1 MTTFVAL
8 DLETTGLDSTTDEI
22 IDIGAVRFTARR
34 TEAEM
39 TTLVRPRGH
48 ISAFIT
54 NLTGITDNMVQQAPS
69 LDEVL
74 PRLRDFIGDAVIV
87 GHNIRF
93 DLGFL
98 EQAGLFLD
106 NPVVDT
112 YELASV
118 LLPGA
123 SRYGLGALGHMLGIP
138 LRATHRA
145 LDDARVNQ
153 HLYLKLAALAEDLPL
168 DLVAK
173 IVRLGVD
180 AQWDG
185 TWLFQQVL
193 FRKQRAGEKPSPR
206 PLYPHRPRPPSESS
220 LPQPEATKP
229 LSPDEVAAMLEPG
242 GALAQHFPQF
252 EHRPQQV
259 TMARAVA
266 QALSQPH
273 HLIVEA
279 GTGTGKSIAY
289 LLPAA
294 RFALE
299 NNTRVVVSTNTKNL
313 QDQLLQ
319 KDIPTVKAVVGERLR
334 AAVLKGR
341 ANYLCPHRLEGFLE
355 QKVRRPEEARVLA
368 KVLVWLHQGGSG
380 DRSEIT
386 LRGAAENAVWQRLSA
401 DAPACTAEACVRHTH
416 GLCPLQQARQA
427 AEQAHIVVVNHALLL
442 SDVASGSRVL
452 PEYNYLIVD
461 EAHHLESATTQALSF
476 TITQADLRRMF
487 SELGSPRTGFLGRLL
502 SAARKSDKTDYQRL
516 AQHVETATTY
526 AFLAEEALKAVFA
539 NLHEFLEDQR
549 EGRALGQYPQQVRI
563 TPAVRTLPYWD
574 GVNAAWEE
582 AAQAFSD
589 LDTTLRQLRA
599 AVLDM
604 GLPAQDPKIQD
615 VASEVENL
623 RFRLSEAA
631 AQIHALIAEPSEGMI
646 YWVQMKP
653 RSRGLSLHA
662 APLEVASQMQHHIWY
677 AKSSVILTSATLTIG
692 GDLEYL
698 RSRLAAYDADELIL
712 GSPFDYKQ
720 AALLYVVND
729 IPEPNDR
736 QRYQRAVEQG
746 LIDLAI
752 ATRGRL
758 MALFTSYAQLQ
769 RTARAIRPAL
779 LEAGLAVY
787 EQGSG
792 AAPQALLDEFRT
804 SEGAVLLGTR
814 AFWEGVD
821 IPGEALSALVIVK
834 LPFAVPSDP
843 IVAARAETF
852 EDPFHQYHLPE
863 AILAFRQGF
872 GRLIRTKTDRGLVA
886 VFDRRL
892 LSKRYGTLFLESLP
906 PCTQHQ
912 GPMHRLPSVAARWLA
927 RGAEDEGL
935 S

>member
-1 MTTFVAL
+1 MTTFVVL
-8 DLETTGLDSTTDEI
+8 DLETTGLDPAVDEI
-22 IDIGAVRFTARR
+22 IDIGAVRFTSRR
-34 TEAEM
+34 SEDEF
-39 TTLVRPRGH
+39 TTLVRPLRH

-54 NLTGITDNMVQQAPS
+54 NLTGISDNMVRYAPRI
-69 LDEVL
+69 DEVL
-74 PRLRDFIGDAVIV
+74 PQLREFIGDAVIV

-93 DLGFL
+93 DLNFL
-98 EQAGLFLD
+98 AAAGLVLD

-123 SRYGLGALGHMLGIP
+123 SRYGLGALGYMLGIP

-153 HLYLKLAALAEDLPL
+153 YLYLALAEIAEELPI

-180 AQWDG
+180 ANWDG

-193 FRKQRAGEKPSPR
+193 FHKQRAGETPEPQ
-206 PLYPHRPRPPSESS
+206 PLYPRVPP
-220 LPQPEATKP
+220 PQATGEPLQAEAFTP
-229 LSPDEVAAMLEPG
+229 LSPDEIAAMLEPG
-242 GALAQHFPQF
+242 GVLAQHFSQF
-252 EHRPQQV
+252 EYRPQQV
-259 TMARAVA
+259 TMAKAVA
-266 QALSQPH
+266 RALSQPH

-319 KDIPTVKAVVGERLR
+319 KDIPTVQAVLDTPLK

-341 ANYLCPHRLEGFLE
+341 ANYLCPHRLEGLLE
-355 QKVRRPEEARVLA
+355 QKIQRPEEARVLA

-380 DRSEIT
+380 DRGEIT
-386 LRGAAENAVWQRLSA
+386 LRGAAENAVWQRISA
-401 DAPACTAEACVRHTH
+401 DAPACTAEACLRHTR
-416 GLCPLQQARQA
+416 GLCPLQRARMA

-442 SDVASGSRVL
+442 SDVASGNRVL

-476 TITQADLRRMF
+476 TITPADLRRMF
-487 SELGSPRTGFLGRLL
+487 SELGGPKAGLLGRLV
-502 SAARKSDKTDYQRL
+502 SSTRKLPKNEHQRL
-516 AQHVETATTY
+516 SQYVEVATTH
-526 AFLAEEALKAVFA
+526 AFLAQEALKAVFA
-539 NLHEFLEDQR
+539 HLDTFLEDQR
-549 EGRALGQYPQQVRI
+549 EGRPLGQYPQQVRI
-563 TPAVRTLPYWD
+563 TSAMRTQPYWD
-574 GVNAAWEE
+574 TVNEAWHD
-582 AAQAFSD
+582 AMQGFGD
-589 LDTTLRQLRA
+589 LDAALRHLRHA
-599 AVLDM
+599 LADL
-604 GLPAQDPKIQD
+604 GLLEQDTKIRD
-615 VASEVENL
+615 LANEIENL
-623 RFRLSEAA
+623 RVRLAEAA
-631 AQIHALIAEPSEGMI
+631 IHIHALIADPQPNMI
-646 YWVQMKP
+646 YWVQVTP
-653 RSRGLSLHA
+653 RTRALSLHA
-662 APLEVASQMQHHIWY
+662 APLNVGSQIQAHLWE
-677 AKSSVILTSATLTIG
+677 AKASVILTSATLTTG
-692 GDLEYL
+692 GDLDYL
-698 RSRLAAYDADELIL
+698 RSRLAADNAEELIL

-736 QRYQRAVEQG
+736 QGYQRAVERG
-746 LIDLAI
+746 LIDLAV
-752 ATRGRL
+752 ATHGRL

-779 LEAGLAVY
+779 MEAGLEVY

-792 AAPQALLDEFRT
+792 AAPQMLLDEFRT

-843 IVAARAETF
+843 IVAARAEMF
-852 EDPFHQYHLPE
+852 DDPFHQYHLPE

-872 GRLIRTKTDRGLVA
+872 GRLIRTRTDRGLVA

-892 LSKRYGTLFLESLP
+892 LTKWYGALFLDSLP
-906 PCTQHQ
+906 PCTRHQ
-912 GPMHRLPSVAARWLA
+912 GPMHRLPAVAERWLSQGF
-927 RGAEDEGL
+927 REK
-935 S
+935 